1 MIYTFSKSEALPL
14 LHLHEAGVLLL
25 AEGEVDRALL
35 HQDVDRVLRLLAL
48 RLGAQELRPGE
59 EYNLVSM

>member
-1 MIYTFSKSEALPL
+1 MSL
-14 LHLHEAGVLLL
+14 LHLHKAGVLLL
-25 AEGEVDRALL
+25 AKSEVDHALL

-59 EYNLVSM
+59 EYNVDSM

>member
-1 MIYTFSKSEALPL
+1 MIYTFSKSEALSV

-59 EYNLVSM
+59 EYNVDSM